1 MINEVFY
8 PEMNQTNL
16 LDSDLIVERLY
27 KQYKVKCKEGIE
39 LVENKSIKFQYKK
52 DNRNVYYVSESG
64 LKKLEK
70 KYNISYSALLD

>member
-39 LVENKSIKFQYKK
+39 LVENKSIIVFPPFSPLF
-52 DNRNVYYVSESG
+52 VI
-64 LKKLEK
+64 
-70 KYNISYSALLD
+70 NILYGVWDLVNDFLTNCFP